1 MISTLLTSKLTLPLI
16 IILTIAIGAFG
27 FYQSGK
33 QTEYKANLI
42 HQQEEYVTVRK
53 KIDAAV
59 KTNPN
64 STADAALNRLRQRQH
79 K

>member
-1 MISTLLTSKLTLPLI
+1 MISMLLSSKLTLPLI

>member
-1 MISTLLTSKLTLPLI
+1 MTSMFMSSKLTLSLI
-16 IILTIAIGAFG
+16 LILTIAIGAFG

-59 KTNPN
+59 KTNSN
-64 STADAALNRLRQRQH
+64 STADAALNRLRQRQN

>member
-1 MISTLLTSKLTLPLI
+1 MIPAFLIKKLTLPLI
-16 IILTIAIGAFG
+16 IILTIAIGAFS

-33 QTEYKANLI
+33 HTEAKANLI

-59 KTNPN
+59 KTHPN
-64 STADAALNRLRQRQH
+64 STADAALNRLRDRQR

>member
-64 STADAALNRLRQRQH
+64 STADAALNRLRQRQR

>member
-1 MISTLLTSKLTLPLI
+1 MMSTFMPSKLTLPLI
-16 IILTIAIGAFG
+16 LILTIAIGAFG

-42 HQQEEYVTVRK
+42 HEQEEYVNVRK

-59 KTNPN
+59 KINPN
-64 STADAALNRLRQRQH
+64 STADAALNRLRQRQQ

>member
-1 MISTLLTSKLTLPLI
+1 MIPLLTNKLTLPLI
-16 IILTIAIGAFG
+16 VILTIAIGAFG

-33 QTEYKANLI
+33 QTEMKANLI

-53 KIDAAV
+53 KIDVAI
-59 KTNPN
+59 KTHPN
-64 STADAALNRLRQRQH
+64 STADAALARLRKRQN

>member
-1 MISTLLTSKLTLPLI
+1 MIPTLLTNKLALPLI
-16 IILTIAIGAFG
+16 LILTIAIGAFG

-64 STADAALNRLRQRQH
+64 STADAALNRLRERQH

>member
-1 MISTLLTSKLTLPLI
+1 MIPAFLIKKLALPLI

-59 KTNPN
+59 KTNSN
-64 STADAALNRLRQRQH
+64 STADAALNRLRQRQQ

>member
-1 MISTLLTSKLTLPLI
+1 MIPMFLPSKLTLPLI
-16 IILTIAIGAFG
+16 LILTIAIGAIG

-33 QTEYKANLI
+33 QTAYKANLI
-42 HQQEEYVTVRK
+42 HQQEEYVNVRK

-64 STADAALNRLRQRQH
+64 STADAALNRLRQRQN

>member
-1 MISTLLTSKLTLPLI
+1 VIPTLLTSKLTLPLI
-16 IILTIAIGAFG
+16 VILTIAIGAFG

-33 QTEYKANLI
+33 QIEYKANLI

-64 STADAALNRLRQRQH
+64 STADAALNRLRERQH

>member
-1 MISTLLTSKLTLPLI
+1 MISMLLSSKLTLPLI
-16 IILTIAIGAFG
+16 VALTIAIGAFG

-59 KTNPN
+59 KTNSN
-64 STADAALNRLRQRQH
+64 STADAALNRLRERQH

>member
-1 MISTLLTSKLTLPLI
+1 MIQMFMPSKLTLPLI
-16 IILTIAIGAFG
+16 LILTIAIGAIS

-64 STADAALNRLRQRQH
+64 STADAALARLRQRQN

>member
-1 MISTLLTSKLTLPLI
+1 MISMFMSSRLTLPLI

-59 KTNPN
+59 KTNSN

>member
-1 MISTLLTSKLTLPLI
+1 MFMSSKLTLSLI
-16 IILTIAIGAFG
+16 LILTIAIGAFG

-59 KTNPN
+59 KTNSN
-64 STADAALNRLRQRQH
+64 STADAALNRLRQRQN

>member
-1 MISTLLTSKLTLPLI
+1 MLLSSKLTLPLI
-16 IILTIAIGAFG
+16 VILTIAIGAFG

-64 STADAALNRLRQRQH
+64 STADAALARLRQRQH